1 LQYLG
6 ISIHISS
13 PSSTGSGAVLQQKMR
28 FLLKHNQP
36 KARTASA
43 LVMSPFASML
53 TCLGQQED
61 KLEPSEQLGDLL
73 RQAGDADAALKCYRA
88 SGATTKVIE
97 GMC

>member
-1 LQYLG
+1 
-6 ISIHISS
+6 
-13 PSSTGSGAVLQQKMR
+13 M
-28 FLLKHNQP
+28 
-36 KARTASA
+36 
-43 LVMSPFASML
+43 M

-97 GMC
+97 GMCLLCDYAGNCVVQLCIV

>member
-1 LQYLG
+1 
-6 ISIHISS
+6 
-13 PSSTGSGAVLQQKMR
+13 
-28 FLLKHNQP
+28 
-36 KARTASA
+36 
-43 LVMSPFASML
+43 MSPIALML

>member
-1 LQYLG
+1 
-6 ISIHISS
+6 
-13 PSSTGSGAVLQQKMR
+13 
-28 FLLKHNQP
+28 
-36 KARTASA
+36 
-43 LVMSPFASML
+43 ML

-97 GMC
+97 GMCCLCTYAVGCDVELCHGII